1 MTKIVG
7 FACEWGG
14 YTVADL
20 AGFRGIE
27 YPSSLRT
34 IRVECTGRVD
44 PVWMI
49 DALIEGAD
57 GVVIIGC
64 AEGDSRH
71 EIGNFRANER
81 VRWVRKALEM
91 IGEEPRRVGTLWISS
106 EDADLFARSVEEFEK
121 ELEAIGAPLRDDLA
135 LERIRTIREV
145 FAGEKLR
152 WLIGR
157 GPDVVK
163 EGNSFG
169 EPVTPENFD
178 HQVEDIMKSEN
189 RRISILRNLRDKAK
203 SVKDVALDLGF
214 TPREVMVE
222 ISDLIGIGR
231 VEIEGHEEP
240 PVFKEVPM

>member
-7 FACEWGG
+7 FTCEWGG
-14 YTVADL
+14 YTAADL

-44 PVWMI
+44 PTWMI

-57 GVVIIGC
+57 GVMIIGC

-71 EIGNFRANER
+71 EIGNFRAGER
-81 VRWVRKALEM
+81 VRWVRRALEM
-91 IGEEPRRVGTLWISS
+91 IGENPGRVATLWISS
-106 EDADLFARSVEEFEK
+106 EDADLFARSIEEFEK
-121 ELEAIGAPLRDDLA
+121 ELEAIGAPRRDDPA
-135 LERIRTIREV
+135 LERIRTMREV
-145 FAGEKLR
+145 FAGERLR
-152 WLIGR
+152 WLTGR
-157 GPDVVK
+157 GPAVVR

-169 EPVTPENFD
+169 EPVTSEDFD
-178 HQVEDIMKSEN
+178 EQVMNIMQSEY
-189 RRISILRNLRDKAK
+189 RRISILRNLRKNAR

-222 ISDLIGIGR
+222 ISDLIGMGR
-231 VEIEGHEEP
+231 VAIEGHEEP